1 MYALLSAARS
11 SEYCLDSKARQLSK
25 QLRSISQ
32 RRACDAI
39 GTDSTRAALA
49 ITEKMANSVGS
60 FCIDAAHICKYKRL
74 YNLRYKAL
82 RTRLRD
88 AESEDGPNG
97 HVALTVGCCNARFL
111 RSSCFGVGARRDG
124 ARLGGNWLR
133 RRGSR
138 GDGEALARGFAR
150 SWPRVAACPRLLLPV
165 SPGVVGAPSP
175 GCSVASSGAPL

>member
-1 MYALLSAARS
+1 MCMWHDKLDWHHNMQQKISVPNTMYALLSAARS

-60 FCIDAAHICKYKRL
+60 FCIAAAHIYKYKRL

-82 RTRLRD
+82 RTRLHD
-88 AESEDGPNG
+88 AESEDVPND
-97 HVALTVGCCNARFL
+97 HIALTVGCCNARFL
-111 RSSCFGVGARRDG
+111 HSSCFNIAAQQDNSHPSK
-124 ARLGGNWLR
+124 NWR
-133 RRGSR
+133 QQH
-138 GDGEALARGFAR
+138 
-150 SWPRVAACPRLLLPV
+150 
-165 SPGVVGAPSP
+165 
-175 GCSVASSGAPL
+175 